1 MLNYKNWL
9 SINDAVI
16 VGLFEDSLLKNRK
29 CVIHIIMTYVG
40 EVKLHYKQVQWN
52 TIAMC
57 KNKYKINSY
66 TIQ

>member
-1 MLNYKNWL
+1 MPSLLVSLKT
-9 SINDAVI
+9 
-16 VGLFEDSLLKNRK
+16 DSLLKNRK

-40 EVKLHYKQVQWN
+40 EIKLHHKQVQWN

-57 KNKYKINSY
+57 KNKYKINSH